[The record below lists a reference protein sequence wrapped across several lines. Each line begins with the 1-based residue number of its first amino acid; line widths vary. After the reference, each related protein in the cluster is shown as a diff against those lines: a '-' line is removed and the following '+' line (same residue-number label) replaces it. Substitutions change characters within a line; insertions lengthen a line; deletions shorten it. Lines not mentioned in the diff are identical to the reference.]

1 MSCWNIDYS
10 NPYRQM
16 SMGVLTENA
25 KQAFR
30 NKTGIIVFKAG
41 GSSMSILSFEL
52 SIYCAVGNFTV
63 RIEYD
68 KGIWEIIKK

>member
-1 MSCWNIDYS
+1 MRQIDYS

-30 NKTGIIVFKAG
+30 NKTGIIVFTTG
-41 GSSMSILSFEL
+41 GCDMTIDKFTLN
-52 SIYCAVGNFTV
+52 IYCGAGNFEV
-63 RIEYD
+63 SIEYD
-68 KGIWEIIKK
+68 KKEWNIKKL